1 MSEVTNLI
9 NESKSLREEINS
21 LNPVDHHSKPTIVVW
36 GLMNAGKSY
45 LLNMLSEHIENPYFK
60 VAKIREKLLLI
71 KILMRVIEFMLIL
84 LA

>member
-45 LLNMLSEHIENPYFK
+45 LLNMLSELWQCVGANTGDDEEHNYTIFAVNSH
-60 VAKIREKLLLI
+60 
-71 KILMRVIEFMLIL
+71 
-84 LA
+84 

>member
-36 GLMNAGKSY
+36 GL
-45 LLNMLSEHIENPYFK
+45 IK
-60 VAKIREKLLLI
+60 VLPN
-71 KILMRVIEFMLIL
+71 V
-84 LA
+84 